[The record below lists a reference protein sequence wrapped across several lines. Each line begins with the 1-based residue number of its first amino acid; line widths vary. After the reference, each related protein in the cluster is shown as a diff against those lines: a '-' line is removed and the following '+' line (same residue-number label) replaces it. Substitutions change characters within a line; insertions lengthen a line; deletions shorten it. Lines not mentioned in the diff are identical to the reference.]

1 MADNLCVTIQ
11 PRIGS
16 TTVNA
21 IRVIKQGEP
30 CDYIL
35 VSATNYQQ
43 QQAISENFMQWFQF
57 DTTDALGAF
66 AVGLTLWAAGIKLGA
81 IIRTIFY
88 TRR

>member
-1 MADNLCVTIQ
+1 MADNYCVNITGAY
-11 PRIGS
+11 PRI
-16 TTVNA
+16 TVSYAPAGN
-21 IRVIKQGEP
+21 VP
-30 CDYIL
+30 CDYTLI
-35 VSATNYQQ
+35 STANYQQ
-43 QQAISENFMQWFQF
+43 QQAISENFLQWFHF